1 VGALGL
7 AFLQLRQPV
16 VPYPGRPAAAA
27 VRALPGEQRV
37 YCEDFAWCSL
47 FADVPRVR
55 VYLDGR
61 TDAYPPAVF
70 HTWALVHNAAPGWE
84 RVLLADGTTTIVA
97 ASNGALAKAVRRS
110 PRWRR
115 CYRGAG
121 ITVYVRPGTTTT
133 G

>member
-1 VGALGL
+1 
-7 AFLQLRQPV
+7 
-16 VPYPGRPAAAA
+16 
-27 VRALPGEQRV
+27 
-37 YCEDFAWCSL
+37 
-47 FADVPRVR
+47 
-55 VYLDGR
+55 
-61 TDAYPPAVF
+61 
-70 HTWALVHNAAPGWE
+70 
-84 RVLLADGTTTIVA
+84 VLLADGTTTIVA